1 MMGTFDTVRFPQVQ
15 PLFIATETFT
25 SRDSET
31 WAKYVS
37 WSHLSHLAEVV
48 SLDPLLCPTLLP
60 EIKDEYWPH
69 IVNENFML
77 NFFVDLEFLMEQ
89 LPNTGEFNLLCV
101 YRNPDHPP
109 PYGIPAG
116 FEFLGYDLVDV
127 EGSASA
133 LTNCGGFPDVFDDRE
148 VSSTGLLTS
157 YPRAVQ
163 VRSELRAKHPDEHHA
178 DCHLWAIARSVERCP
193 L

>member
-1 MMGTFDTVRFPQVQ
+1 VPERFLNARFREHQRVSSSGRSWPVRDLQQ
-15 PLFIATETFT
+15 LEC
-25 SRDSET
+25 S
-31 WAKYVS
+31 
-37 WSHLSHLAEVV
+37 
-48 SLDPLLCPTLLP
+48 
-60 EIKDEYWPH
+60 
-69 IVNENFML
+69 IVLRCCAIVAFLRPNAVCRRFRITGVL

-101 YRNPDHPP
+101 YRNPHHPP

-148 VSSTGLLTS
+148 LSSTGLLTS

-163 VRSELRAKHPDEHHA
+163 VQSELRAKHPGEHHA
-178 DCHLWAIARSVERCP
+178 DCHLWAIARSVERCS